1 MLAMPPLLLL
11 MILFTAIPLVEL
23 WLLFQ
28 MGNWIGFWTT
38 IGLVLGTGFAGAAL
52 ARWQGW
58 QVMER
63 VQGEM
68 RQGMLPASAMG
79 DGALILVAG
88 VLLITPGVLTD
99 LLGLS
104 LLVPP
109 VRTLLK
115 KVIGWW
121 WTRHAHGKTVT
132 SWEFSSGTTT
142 DHFDDRNTHQQ
153 YPHDKISDKIID
165 ARIVKSKVVDDDES

>member
-1 MLAMPPLLLL
+1 MPPLLLL
-11 MILFTAIPLVEL
+11 FILFTAIPLLEL

-28 MGNWIGFWTT
+28 LSGLFGFWTT

-68 RQGMLPASAMG
+68 RQGMLPASALG

-99 LLGLS
+99 LFGLS

-109 VRTLLK
+109 VRALVK
-115 KVIGWW
+115 RAVGWW
-121 WTRHAHGKTVT
+121 WAHHVQAETVT
-132 SWEFSSGTTT
+132 YWQTQDGSEATGY
-142 DHFDDRNTHQQ
+142 QQ
-153 YPHDKISDKIID
+153 GASHDKIID
-165 ARIVKSKVVDDDES
+165 AHVVSTEVVDEP

>member
-1 MLAMPPLLLL
+1 MPPLLLL

-28 MGNWIGFWTT
+28 MSNWIGFWTT

-68 RQGMLPASAMG
+68 RQGMLPAGALG

-88 VLLITPGVLTD
+88 MLLITPGVLTD
-99 LLGLS
+99 LFGLS

-109 VRTLLK
+109 IRTLLK
-115 KVIGWW
+115 KVVIWW
-121 WTRHAHGKTVT
+121 WTHHVHAETVT
-132 SWEFSSGTTT
+132 YWQAQNGSDTTQHPQRT
-142 DHFDDRNTHQQ
+142 
-153 YPHDKISDKIID
+153 PHDNIID
-165 ARIVKSKVVDDDES
+165 AHVVSSEVVEEP

>member
-1 MLAMPPLLLL
+1 MPPLLLL

-68 RQGMLPASAMG
+68 RQGMLPANAMG

-99 LLGLS
+99 LVGLS
-104 LLVPP
+104 LLIPP
-109 VRTLLK
+109 IRTLLK
-115 KVIGWW
+115 KVVTWW
-121 WTRHAHGKTVT
+121 WTHHVHAETVT
-132 SWEFSSGTTT
+132 YWQAQNGADTTQ
-142 DHFDDRNTHQQ
+142 HPQGI
-153 YPHDKISDKIID
+153 PHDNIID
-165 ARIVKSKVVDDDES
+165 AHVVSSEVVEEP

>member
-1 MLAMPPLLLL
+1 MPPLLLL

-28 MGNWIGFWTT
+28 MSNWIGFWTT
-38 IGLVLGTGFAGAAL
+38 IGIVLGTGFAGAAL

-68 RQGMLPASAMG
+68 RQGMLPAGALG

-88 VLLITPGVLTD
+88 MLLITPGVLTD
-99 LLGLS
+99 LFGLS

-109 VRTLLK
+109 IRTMLK
-115 KVIGWW
+115 KVVIWW
-121 WTRHAHGKTVT
+121 WTHHVHAETVT
-132 SWEFSSGTTT
+132 YWQAQNGYDTTQHPQET
-142 DHFDDRNTHQQ
+142 
-153 YPHDKISDKIID
+153 PHDNIID
-165 ARIVKSKVVDDDES
+165 AHVVSSEVVEEP